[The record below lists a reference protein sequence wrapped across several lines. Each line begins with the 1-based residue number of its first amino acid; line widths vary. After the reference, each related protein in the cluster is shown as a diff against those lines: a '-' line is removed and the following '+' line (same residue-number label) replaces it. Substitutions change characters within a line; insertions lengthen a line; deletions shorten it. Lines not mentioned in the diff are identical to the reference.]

1 VTVARAGPG
10 TLGLKSLIEL
20 AELLAGE
27 GRTVVVAV
35 PRGDQENL
43 GPVGGV
49 VPLGNVGVKI

>member
-1 VTVARAGPG
+1 
-10 TLGLKSLIEL
+10 LESLIEL